1 MAKDPATNLD
11 RFAMQEHAANSL
23 VFVARSAIVA
33 VSTLASALL
42 GISAQ
47 QFLGPSYVAEA
58 RSMTNSVVG
67 LVATLLAV
75 VVGLLVST
83 SYGLFNS
90 QQTDLETIVR
100 SVARMRFV
108 LRHFGPEAEE
118 ASAILRKQIL
128 QLKARLWPSDGGGQA
143 RKITHEGVH
152 VDIHEMLAALDEL
165 RPANDEQRHA
175 LGQAREIF
183 GKFIETQGSMI
194 RSLASRVPN
203 LFLNV
208 VMGWACAL
216 FFGYGI
222 LAGANLLTLL
232 MAALGSVAIASA
244 IFLILE
250 MSDPYTGLFRVSSA
264 VLERL
269 PERPTAPAELTLM
282 LPTRIASARGSQS
295 FELISQ
301 HELRSDGM
309 ANLTDKVAVV
319 TGGCEGHRRSDRQ
332 GAGGRGG
339 GGRRQL
345 RRQQGGR
352 GAGRRRHQGQRRA
365 GDRRPGGRLESGGCK
380 PALRRGESSVWGDRH
395 PGEQRRRRPNEPA
408 RGGDRGSR
416 STSGRRCRA
425 S

>member
-1 MAKDPATNLD
+1 MQRSVSSDQFEGKSAIATAAMAKDPATNVD
-11 RFAMQEHAANSL
+11 RFAVQEHAAYSL
-23 VFVARSAIVA
+23 VFVARAAIVA

-42 GISAQ
+42 GIAAQ

-108 LRHFGPEAEE
+108 LRHFGPEAEA

-152 VDIHEMLAALDEL
+152 VDVHEMLAALDEL

-203 LFLNV
+203 LLLNV

-216 FFGYGI
+216 FSSPQFI
-222 LAGANLLTLL
+222 IIHPLLA
-232 MAALGSVAIASA
+232 MA
-244 IFLILE
+244 
-250 MSDPYTGLFRVSSA
+250 TFRVSTRLQRECEPSA
-264 VLERL
+264 
-269 PERPTAPAELTLM
+269 APLDAQGRARVSRSEVRT
-282 LPTRIASARGSQS
+282 PTRSLRHDPRFQS
-295 FELISQ
+295 TILP
-301 HELRSDGM
+301 
-309 ANLTDKVAVV
+309 
-319 TGGCEGHRRSDRQ
+319 
-332 GAGGRGG
+332 
-339 GGRRQL
+339 
-345 RRQQGGR
+345 
-352 GAGRRRHQGQRRA
+352 GQ
-365 GDRRPGGRLESGGCK
+365 
-380 PALRRGESSVWGDRH
+380 
-395 PGEQRRRRPNEPA
+395 
-408 RGGDRGSR
+408 
-416 STSGRRCRA
+416 
-425 S
+425 

>member
-1 MAKDPATNLD
+1 MQRSVSSDQFEGKSAIATVAKAKDPATNVE
-11 RFAMQEHAANSL
+11 RFAVQEHAAYSL
-23 VFVARSAIVA
+23 VFVARAAIVA
-33 VSTLASALL
+33 VATLSSALL
-42 GISAQ
+42 GIAAQ

-83 SYGLFNS
+83 SYALFNS

-108 LRHFGPEAEE
+108 LRKFDPEAKA
-118 ASAILRKQIL
+118 ASAILHKQIL
-128 QLKARLWPSDGGGQA
+128 QLKARLWSSDGGGRA

-152 VDIHEMLAALDEL
+152 VDVHDMLAALDEL

-203 LFLNV
+203 LLLNV

-264 VLERL
+264 DLERL
-269 PERPTAPAELTLM
+269 LERPTEPAESRAHT
-282 LPTRIASARGSQS
+282 PHADGFGAR
-295 FELISQ
+295 
-301 HELRSDGM
+301 
-309 ANLTDKVAVV
+309 AA
-319 TGGCEGHRRSDRQ
+319 
-332 GAGGRGG
+332 
-339 GGRRQL
+339 
-345 RRQQGGR
+345 
-352 GAGRRRHQGQRRA
+352 RA
-365 GDRRPGGRLESGGCK
+365 L
-380 PALRRGESSVWGDRH
+380 
-395 PGEQRRRRPNEPA
+395 N
-408 RGGDRGSR
+408 
-416 STSGRRCRA
+416 
-425 S
+425 